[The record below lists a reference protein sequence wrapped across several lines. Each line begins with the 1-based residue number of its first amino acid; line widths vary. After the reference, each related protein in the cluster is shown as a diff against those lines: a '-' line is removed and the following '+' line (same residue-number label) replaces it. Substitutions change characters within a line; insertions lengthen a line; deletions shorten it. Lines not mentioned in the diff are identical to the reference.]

1 MLWIVVSYPNVVLS
15 RTGKMILRGFRL
27 DVAVTF
33 LMEYLCHFRLVR
45 QIYTV
50 HANISIVAGI

>member
-33 LMEYLCHFRLVR
+33 LMEHLCHFRLVR
-45 QIYTV
+45 QRYILYMQ
-50 HANISIVAGI
+50 I